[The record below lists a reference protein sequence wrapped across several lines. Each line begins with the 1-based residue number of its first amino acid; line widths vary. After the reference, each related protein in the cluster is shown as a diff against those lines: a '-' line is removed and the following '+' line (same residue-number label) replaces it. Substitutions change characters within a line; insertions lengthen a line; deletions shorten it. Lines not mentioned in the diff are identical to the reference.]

1 MAFIIAGAKGK
12 SWHMGRLL
20 ISMMRLATSYLL
32 PAPDRARLVTP
43 LVSAIGALS
52 VSNPYNH
59 LQFQPGCS
67 AVVEIGCST
76 VRVISELLSDL

>member
-1 MAFIIAGAKGK
+1 
-12 SWHMGRLL
+12 MGRLL

-52 VSNPYNH
+52 VSNPYNL
-59 LQFQPGCS
+59 LQFQPSRPAVVKLGGS
-67 AVVEIGCST
+67 AV
-76 VRVISELLSDL
+76 RMISELLSDL